1 MPMSDTQSQPTT
13 HPENGAIPKSGTVR
27 PLRRTRR
34 ADGSL
39 YTREAGVESQI
50 RSLLL
55 LSERARRD
63 RLTDKRQRTVEWSDE
78 SRLREETLVYFIRD
92 CCLRGDADTA
102 WNLVETLME
111 RVTLHIQ
118 RRLAHW
124 RLTTE
129 DAEDC
134 ARDLFGEMAEALF
147 DTETAQEF
155 WEVRFWVCLDRKLY
169 NLIDK
174 RQRVEDSEMRP
185 GDQETDAEGDKD
197 ADRLLLQLA
206 DPSARPEEMAE
217 FADARAVLADNEW
230 MAIYLVYYL
239 GLPEESDDPNRE
251 TAARTMG
258 VTGRSVRNYL
268 KRAKHKLMEWNNG
281 S

>member
-1 MPMSDTQSQPTT
+1 MPMSDTQSQTATQPANAPATR
-13 HPENGAIPKSGTVR
+13 NGAAR

-34 ADGSL
+34 ADGSH

-55 LSERARRD
+55 LSERARRE
-63 RLTDKRQRTVEWSDE
+63 RLTDRAQRTADWNDGT
-78 SRLREETLVYFIRD
+78 RLREETLVYFVREY
-92 CCLRGDADTA
+92 CLRGDADAA
-102 WNLVETLME
+102 WTLVETLME

-147 DTETAQEF
+147 DTGITQEF

-169 NLIDK
+169 NLIDR
-174 RQRVEDSEMRP
+174 RQRVEDSEVRP
-185 GDQETDAEGDKD
+185 GDQEADAEGERD
-197 ADRLLLQLA
+197 ADRLLSQLA
-206 DPSARPEEMAE
+206 DPSARPEELAE
-217 FADARAVLADNEW
+217 FSAARAVLADNEW
-230 MAIYLVYYL
+230 MALYLVYYL
-239 GLPEESDDPNRE
+239 GLPEESDDPDRE

-268 KRAKHKLMEWNNG
+268 KRAKHKLKEWNDG
-281 S
+281 A